1 MPVHFL
7 NVAAKRK
14 AGYTEVT
21 WLVDAEKNVNRY
33 EVERS
38 YDCASFQKIAT
49 VPYAPAAGTNSY
61 RFEDNTHSSGMACY
75 RIKQV
80 DNDERF
86 MYSYVVA
93 VKQEETTEISLWPN
107 PAHAATTIAIQSK
120 TDETAMLELLD
131 LKGKKLFQKTMLLRP
146 QVNRLALE
154 LAGLAPGMYII
165 KIATLKQIY
174 YQKLIVE

>member
-1 MPVHFL
+1 
-7 NVAAKRK
+7 
-14 AGYTEVT
+14 
-21 WLVDAEKNVNRY
+21 
-33 EVERS
+33 VERS

-61 RFEDNTHSSGMACY
+61 RFEDNTHNSGMACY

-93 VKQEETTEISLWPN
+93 V
-107 PAHAATTIAIQSK
+107 
-120 TDETAMLELLD
+120 MLELLD

-146 QVNRLALE
+146 QENRLALE